1 MKWTGIVAKRPLEVK
16 EYGDKK
22 VLFLKIGYNPSQ
34 KAPIMKIL
42 LAPSETKKPGG
53 DQPFRIETLLFEPLL
68 SARQSLLITYMNVLQ
83 RGNAAELSR
92 MFGLKK
98 EVDIAYH
105 AAKDLPNEPAMRAIE
120 RYTGVAFD
128 HLDYSTL
135 SLKGQ
140 QYLHEHL
147 ILHSNLFGFLRAD
160 DMIPEY
166 RLGQGKAVGDLL
178 PEKLYR
184 EAGTPLMN
192 TYLEG
197 EDILD
202 LRAGFYDKVY
212 RPSHPY
218 TVLKFLKGGKVVSH
232 WAKAYRGVVLRA
244 VAEASIAD
252 VEAFMKLPI
261 QGLNIAEMQTRKLR
275 TEIIYTI
282 ES

>member
-1 MKWTGIVAKRPLEVK
+1 M
-16 EYGDKK
+16 YKK
-22 VLFLKIGYNPSQ
+22 LLFPKICYNPSQ
-34 KAPIMKIL
+34 KAPNMKIL

-53 DQPFRIETLLFEPLL
+53 DQPFRIDTLLFEPLL
-68 SARQSLLITYMNVLQ
+68 PLRQSLLLAYMNILQ
-83 RGNAAELSR
+83 HGDTAELSQ

-98 EVDIAYH
+98 ETDIAYH
-105 AAKDLPNEPAMRAIE
+105 AAKDLPHEPAMKAIE

-128 HLDYSTL
+128 YLDYPSL
-135 SLKGQ
+135 SPDGRH
-140 QYLHEHL
+140 YLHEHL

-160 DMIPEY
+160 DLIPEY
-166 RLGQGKAVGDLL
+166 RLGQGKAVGDFL

-184 EAGTPLMN
+184 EAGTPLVD

-232 WAKAYRGVVLRA
+232 WAKAYRGRVLRA
-244 VAEASIAD
+244 VAEAGVSDI
-252 VEAFMKLPI
+252 ESFMKLPV
-261 QGLNIAEMQTRKLR
+261 QGLSIAEIQTRKLR

-282 ES
+282 EEQG